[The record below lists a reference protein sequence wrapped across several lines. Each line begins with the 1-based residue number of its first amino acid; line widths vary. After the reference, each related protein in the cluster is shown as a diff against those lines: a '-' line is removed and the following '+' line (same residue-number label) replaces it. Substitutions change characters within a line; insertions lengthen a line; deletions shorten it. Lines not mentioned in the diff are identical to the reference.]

1 MPRRPARSDKG
12 GRTMKS
18 IVLYLL
24 GVPVLIIIA
33 LNIFGVL

>member
-1 MPRRPARSDKG
+1 
-12 GRTMKS
+12 MKS